1 MMSGYQWNEVAFEA
15 IRLSEIPQTGCP
27 VVPERDRQGVSM
39 NTAMRLFAL
48 LFAVLAVAACGSSGR
63 ENADVTAATQVASY
77 ALPVGQAVAP
87 AEDYRIG
94 ETDLLK
100 VSVFRVPELSFDQ
113 LRVDSSGNIQMPLIG
128 TVRAAGLT
136 PSELSASLTSQ
147 LGARYLRNPQITVT
161 VVEAASQKI
170 TVDGAVTQP
179 GVYEMRGRTTLLQ
192 AVAMARGPSGSA
204 DLSSVAI
211 FRTIDGQRMVA
222 VFDLGAIRNGE
233 AEDPVVLGED
243 VIVVDTSTL
252 NAGLRA
258 AISAAPVLTLFRL
271 F

>member
-1 MMSGYQWNEVAFEA
+1 
-15 IRLSEIPQTGCP
+15 
-27 VVPERDRQGVSM
+27 M
-39 NTAMRLFAL
+39 NTALRLIAL
-48 LFAVLAVAACGSSGR
+48 LFAVFALAACGSSGR
-63 ENADVTAATQVASY
+63 SSADVSAATSVASY
-77 ALPVGQAVAP
+77 DLPVGQVAAP

-100 VSVFRVPELSFDQ
+100 VSVFRVPELSFDEI
-113 LRVDSSGNIQMPLIG
+113 RVDASGNIQMPLIG
-128 TVRAAGLT
+128 TVQAAGLT
-136 PSELSASLTSQ
+136 PSELSASLTTQ

-161 VVEAASQKI
+161 VIEAASQKI
-170 TVDGAVTQP
+170 TIDGAVTQP

-192 AVAMARGPSGSA
+192 AVAMARGPTGSA
-204 DLSSVAI
+204 DLSSVAV
-211 FRTIDGQRMVA
+211 FRTINGQRMVA
-222 VFDLGAIRNGE
+222 VFDLGAIRNGA

>member
-1 MMSGYQWNEVAFEA
+1 MNIAL
-15 IRLSEIPQTGCP
+15 RLI
-27 VVPERDRQGVSM
+27 
-39 NTAMRLFAL
+39 AL
-48 LFAVLAVAACGSSGR
+48 LFAVFALAACGSSGR
-63 ENADVTAATQVASY
+63 SNANLAAATSVASY
-77 ALPVGQAVAP
+77 DLPVGQAAAP

-100 VSVFRVPELSFDQ
+100 VSVFRVPELSFDEI
-113 LRVDSSGNIQMPLIG
+113 RVDASGNIQMPLIG
-128 TVRAAGLT
+128 TVQAAGLT
-136 PSELSASLTSQ
+136 PSELSASLTTQ

-161 VVEAASQKI
+161 VIEAASQKI
-170 TVDGAVTQP
+170 TIDGAVTQP

-192 AVAMARGPSGSA
+192 AVAMARGPTGSA
-204 DLSSVAI
+204 DLSSVAV

-222 VFDLGAIRNGE
+222 VFDLGAIRNGA